1 MKITRILADDCPTS
15 PVCPRVIDTDGDT
28 VIVQGTT
35 VTDPEIV
42 AELDM
47 PTHESGVEVPRSLI
61 YGQRILNLNELVE
74 WIGQN
79 HTRDLFRL
87 EVRDAYNV
95 DSDGEDYRRYLRG
108 EGAPN
113 AEAKQPWLDALAADT
128 SAGRI
133 WRKVHL
139 VRGPLTDYQ
148 RYEFEWGF
156 AYNVSAGEQVRILEV
171 DDQQAAQLVELGD
184 FFVLDGEH
192 VLRNLYDADDQ
203 FTGGQVIYGGEA
215 AALRAVTGWI
225 WNAAEPFTSWW
236 DRHPQYHRGS
246 RAA

>member
-1 MKITRILADDCPTS
+1 MKLAGLLADACPTS
-15 PVCPRVIDTDGDT
+15 PVCPRIIDTDGAD
-28 VIVQGTT
+28 VIVQGVT
-35 VTDPEIV
+35 VTDPDILEQ
-42 AELDM
+42 LGM
-47 PTHESGVEVPRSLI
+47 PAHEGGVVVPRSLI
-61 YGQRILNLNELVE
+61 YGQRILTIDELVT

-87 EVRDAYNV
+87 EVRDAYSV

-108 EGAPN
+108 ESAPN

-128 SAGRI
+128 TAGRI

-139 VRGPLTDYQ
+139 VRGALTDYQ

-156 AYNVSAGEQVRILEV
+156 AYNVTAGEQVRVLEV
-171 DDQQAAQLVELGD
+171 DAEQAERLAALGD

-192 VLRNLYDADDQ
+192 VLRNLYDDDDQ
-203 FTGGQVIYGGEA
+203 FTGGQIIYGGEA
-215 AALRAVTGWI
+215 AALRAVTGWV
-225 WNAAEPFTSWW
+225 WDAAEPFTSWW
-236 DRHPQYHRGS
+236 ERHPQYHRDT